1 MFGDNAVLRY
11 YHIMRL
17 IFCPLLALGLTF
29 TAHAQDGPTASLKE
43 LRAGDAMALADRLLP
58 ADARGDVVSGIVRR
72 EHHLPG
78 QAFDAIYTG
87 SVRPGAGQTCVR
99 TEYRVVLHNETVDPN
114 AERADPNARLPVTK
128 TSRHEKIA
136 LANPNSAVGCAT
148 STGFVHADRQYPERQ
163 VYALRTLAEMVAV
176 ARAGGINDEQVD
188 CRTQGDLC
196 DGLAQLSKLDLN
208 SLSAVRVTSG
218 RKHCNPSEGRVRTC
232 YAEPIGA
239 GNPFDI
245 EATLSAG
252 PGQIWKVSWTAEDGK
267 PLTLSLRK
275 SMIPTF

>member
-1 MFGDNAVLRY
+1 
-11 YHIMRL
+11 MRL
-17 IFCPLLALGLTF
+17 IFCSLLALGLTF
-29 TAHAQDGPTASLKE
+29 TAHAKDGPTASLKE
-43 LRAGDAMALADRLLP
+43 LREGDAMALADRLLP
-58 ADARGDVVSGIVRR
+58 PDARDDVVSGIVRR

-87 SVRPGAGQTCVR
+87 SVRPGAEQTCVR

-114 AERADPNARLPVTK
+114 AERADPSARLPVTE

-136 LANPNSAVGCAT
+136 LANTVNAAGCTTA
-148 STGFVHADRQYPERQ
+148 TGFVQADLQYPDRQ

-176 ARAGGINDEQVD
+176 AQAGGINDEQVD

-196 DGLAQLSKLDLN
+196 DGVAQLAELDVN
-208 SLSAVRVTSG
+208 SVSTVRITSG
-218 RKHCNPSEGRVRTC
+218 RKHCNPLEGRVRTC

-239 GNPFDI
+239 GNPFEI

-252 PGQIWKVSWTAEDGK
+252 PEQIWKASWTAEDGK
-267 PLTLSLRK
+267 PLALSLRK
-275 SMIPTF
+275 SMIPPF